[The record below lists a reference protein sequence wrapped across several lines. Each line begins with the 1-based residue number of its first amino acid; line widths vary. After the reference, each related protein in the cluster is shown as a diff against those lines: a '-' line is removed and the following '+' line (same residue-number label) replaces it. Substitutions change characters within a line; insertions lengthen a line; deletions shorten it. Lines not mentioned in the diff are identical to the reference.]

1 VSTAAPNHRISPE
14 IVVELAAAADTLF
27 TTTELIDA
35 SAILNTLLA
44 NKDRFGLI
52 NTLSAANGR
61 LLQRH
66 LQTHPEL
73 DPVSEIRELAARI
86 VTSMWDR
93 PEDEL
98 LGEAKLLAR
107 HVEGNMNAL
116 NVATRQLLDNSDSSV
131 NLLISALLATGL
143 SAIVSHETGLPN
155 HGDAIREVLS

>member
-1 VSTAAPNHRISPE
+1 MYIAAPNHTISPE
-14 IVVELAAAADTLF
+14 IASELAVAADTLF

-35 SAILNTLLA
+35 SAILNTLLT

-61 LLQRH
+61 LLERH
-66 LQTHPEL
+66 LLTHPKL
-73 DPVSEIRELAARI
+73 NPQVEIRELASRI
-86 VTSMWDR
+86 VTGMWDR

-107 HVEGNMNAL
+107 HVEGNL
-116 NVATRQLLDNSDSSV
+116 NFVDPSTKRLLETSNSSV

-143 SAIVSHETGLPN
+143 SAIVSHETGLPH
-155 HGDAIREVLS
+155 HGDALREVLS

>member
-1 VSTAAPNHRISPE
+1 
-14 IVVELAAAADTLF
+14 
-27 TTTELIDA
+27 
-35 SAILNTLLA
+35 
-44 NKDRFGLI
+44 
-52 NTLSAANGR
+52 
-61 LLQRH
+61 
-66 LQTHPEL
+66 
-73 DPVSEIRELAARI
+73 
-86 VTSMWDR
+86 MWDR